1 MQDISRRSA
10 PLITGVIGGVGIM
23 TGAASQYI
31 TGAILDANDRDFVPV
46 FALAAVVQLAGTA
59 AFLAWWDSE
68 RRFD

>member
-1 MQDISRRSA
+1 
-10 PLITGVIGGVGIM
+10 M

-59 AFLAWWDSE
+59 AFVAWWDSE